1 MKKKQAKNLPH
12 KCRTALEQRGWCC
25 WEGGLVVVQGRVCQ
39 RCVVNLNFVRP
50 RQTAAAAVAAGAVAA
65 GAVAAGAEAAAALA
79 VALIM
84 ADNS

>member
-1 MKKKQAKNLPH
+1 MKKQAKNLPH

-25 WEGGLVVVQGRVCQ
+25 WGGLVVVQGRVCQ

-65 GAVAAGAEAAAALA
+65 GAEAAAALA